1 MAKHFNASQFR
12 SQLRRIENQMNRE
25 IRKYNTEVNRAI
37 SKYNSAVREYNS
49 SVRRNRQIVSRELSK
64 LQSQTTTRNSYTIS
78 LSAMQ
83 RHYSQVGAI
92 YSEGAEVTPAQE
104 RILDLIEQEQ
114 ANSIITANVIENN
127 IAPEENTEDVEIGNK
142 LSAVSQD
149 LLHRWQGAVF
159 ALNPQNP
166 DAARHFCT
174 STRELFTDFIELKAP
189 DKDVFEFK
197 GIAKVFNHEE
207 DAMKAITDDVVVAG
221 DVVVIR
227 YEGPKGGPGMREMLA
242 PTALLVGKGL
252 GKKCALI
259 TDGRFSGGTRG
270 LCIGH
275 IAPEAALGGVIGL
288 IEDGDVIEININERT
303 INLCVSDEELAR
315 RKENFKPYINEIP
328 KGYLSKYQRSVSQA
342 NKGALAE

>member
-189 DKDVFEFK
+189 DKDVFEFNPNAEK
-197 GIAKVFNHEE
+197 
-207 DAMKAITDDVVVAG
+207 TDRGNATRKEKIKYMMRNFCFDNCVVDFTDSNIENILQLFHVLSNATHGEAG
-221 DVVVIR
+221 R
-227 YEGPKGGPGMREMLA
+227 YEMSKLRQ
-242 PTALLVGKGL
+242 V
-252 GKKCALI
+252 KKRVEQGI
-259 TDGRFSGGTRG
+259 NF
-270 LCIGH
+270 LCE
-275 IAPEAALGGVIGL
+275 IAA
-288 IEDGDVIEININERT
+288 
-303 INLCVSDEELAR
+303 
-315 RKENFKPYINEIP
+315 
-328 KGYLSKYQRSVSQA
+328 
-342 NKGALAE
+342 

>member
-1 MAKHFNASQFR
+1 MAKHFNTSQLR
-12 SQLRRIENQMNRE
+12 SQLRRIESQMNRE
-25 IRKYNTEVNRAI
+25 IRRYNTEVNRAI

-64 LQSQTTTRNSYTIS
+64 LQAQTTTRNSYTIS

-92 YSEGAEVTPAQE
+92 YSEGVEVTPAQE

-189 DKDVFEFK
+189 DKDVFEFNPNAEK
-197 GIAKVFNHEE
+197 
-207 DAMKAITDDVVVAG
+207 TDRGNATRKEKIKYMMRNFCFDNCVVDFADSNIENILQLFHVLSNATHGEAG
-221 DVVVIR
+221 R
-227 YEGPKGGPGMREMLA
+227 YEMSKLHQ
-242 PTALLVGKGL
+242 V
-252 GKKCALI
+252 KKRVEQGI
-259 TDGRFSGGTRG
+259 NF
-270 LCIGH
+270 LCE
-275 IAPEAALGGVIGL
+275 IAA
-288 IEDGDVIEININERT
+288 
-303 INLCVSDEELAR
+303 
-315 RKENFKPYINEIP
+315 
-328 KGYLSKYQRSVSQA
+328 
-342 NKGALAE
+342 